1 MKGGK
6 GSGMEGAE
14 GGVAKIGSG
23 PRRGRSW
30 GEEGRRGIKESAG
43 EVTESTKMIKGER
56 EKDNVRGVEVRDG
69 RGVS

>member
-1 MKGGK
+1 MLKGGK

-30 GEEGRRGIKESAG
+30 GEVLLYRYVQYGGRCAAYLPGTRVQS
-43 EVTESTKMIKGER
+43 VSTTYR
-56 EKDNVRGVEVRDG
+56 
-69 RGVS
+69 